1 MCKMLLS
8 LETLEDL
15 VVQQSGPRFKFHTY
29 TIQRPVFNIWGITLT
44 KQRDGFI
51 FHSSCQQVR
60 MAPIVAQNIQSS
72 PWPVQTDTA
81 SVRFWKLNTTS
92 WYVAADQ
99 NSWWRLYHSMYISV
113 LVTWA
118 FLKCKQQKTS
128 MNLCQKKTILLW
140 ILVCLSILPIKLE
153 LSLRKGSAAGIL
165 STLPYGKNR
174 MKIVEKSNKV
184 TLCGRN
190 VKPLF
195 VFSVIMGLP
204 ALHLMFTP
212 H

>member
-1 MCKMLLS
+1 MQ
-8 LETLEDL
+8 TF
-15 VVQQSGPRFKFHTY
+15 VITWGSGRPGGSAIRTKIKFHTY

-72 PWPVQTDTA
+72 PWPVQIDTA

-128 MNLCQKKTILLW
+128 MNLCRKGHPAIW
-140 ILVCLSILPIKLE
+140 ILACPLPTKLE
-153 LSLRKGSAAGIL
+153 WSFEEWKRSRDFEYI
-165 STLPYGKNR
+165 
-174 MKIVEKSNKV
+174 
-184 TLCGRN
+184 
-190 VKPLF
+190 
-195 VFSVIMGLP
+195 
-204 ALHLMFTP
+204 ALWEE
-212 H
+212 